1 MVKLNIS
8 INKNKLLGPVQ
19 TALFQAKKNPG
30 ENSPGSI
37 ANYLKLLFLN

>member
-19 TALFQAKKNPG
+19 TALFQAKKIPAKTHRDQLQT
-30 ENSPGSI
+30 I
-37 ANYLKLLFLN
+37 